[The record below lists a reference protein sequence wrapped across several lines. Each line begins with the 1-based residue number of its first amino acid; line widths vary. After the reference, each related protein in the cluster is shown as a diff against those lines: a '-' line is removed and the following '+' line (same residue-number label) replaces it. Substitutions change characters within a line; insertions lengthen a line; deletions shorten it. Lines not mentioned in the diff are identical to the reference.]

1 TPIGAISFD
10 ATQSSAEF
18 EQKPTLK
25 GRSYRLSFNRL
36 FTPTNTNL
44 TLATYRYSTENYLKL
59 RDSILIRDLQQQDID
74 SFSVGKQKSEFQI
87 TLN

>member
-1 TPIGAISFD
+1 MQPQLVQFHLMQLSR
-10 ATQSSAEF
+10 QLSSS
-18 EQKPTLK
+18 KNPPLK
-25 GRSYRLSFNRL
+25 DSYRLSYNRL

-74 SFSVGKQKSEFQI
+74 SFSVGKQKVNFRSH
-87 TLN
+87 